1 MTIVAVY
8 LSSRPGS
15 VSGKVIDAL
24 LSGAEEAGAAVRRFS
39 VGNTILGCRG
49 CRACQSG
56 KSEVCVVKDG
66 LEDYWTEVRDADM
79 VILGAGNYMGDVQG
93 QAISFMNRHYSVM
106 DSSRGMGQR
115 VCRLPGGKKLIGV
128 FAQGN
133 GDREFYVEP
142 YERYLRHFVGYGM
155 TPEKP
160 VVVTAADMSEEAL
173 EGYRAR
179 GRALVK

>member
-1 MTIVAVY
+1 MKIVAVY

-66 LEDYWTEVRDADM
+66 LEDYWTEVRDADV

-115 VCRLPGGKKLIGV
+115 VCRLSGGKKLIGV